1 MTNEY
6 EIMGPFTE
14 PFLKPLDRLARRVAN
29 DVIEGRYSS
38 AREAAVANLTEYADE
53 TTDEKRIQYQQSNFA
68 RKIVKTLA
76 EMGFDKH
83 GKPS

>member
-1 MTNEY
+1 M
-6 EIMGPFTE
+6 
-14 PFLKPLDRLARRVAN
+14 KPLDRLARRMAE
-29 DVIEGRYSS
+29 DVIEGRYAS
-38 AREAAVANLTEYADE
+38 AREAAVANLIEYATE
-53 TTDEKRIQYQQSNFA
+53 TNDEKRIQSQQSNFA